1 MPDSSFVEKSLRG
14 ILPMSV
20 QKTKAIALGS
30 HPLGEA
36 DRIVTFYTGDFGR
49 IRAVAR
55 GGRKVKSRLCGR
67 LEILTYGDLVFFE
80 RVDKDL
86 HVVNSFDIIESFQ
99 VLREDLLKMAY
110 CSYLAEL
117 LQQVEPLRAPNA
129 DIFTLVLEIMFL
141 MKGTDDPEILVRTF
155 ELRFLTAAGF
165 EPQLD
170 ICVICSG
177 NVDSAGTLLGFSVG
191 EGGVVCSKCRGETSG
206 RDTACR
212 VSTISIS
219 RGTLELM
226 KRLQRTPLELI
237 SRLRMHDVSRRELKK
252 LLRNFISFHAG
263 IGPLRS
269 LDFLASI
276 ESDMLSAGCL
286 KTQEELSK

>member
-14 ILPMSV
+14 IFPMSV

-86 HVVNSFDIIESFQ
+86 HVVNSFDIIEPFQ

-170 ICVICSG
+170 VCVVCSG
-177 NVDSAGTLLGFSVG
+177 NVDNAGTLLGFSVG
-191 EGGVVCSKCRGETSG
+191 EGGVLCSKCRDETSSN
-206 RDTACR
+206 AQ
-212 VSTISIS
+212 VPVVSIS

-237 SRLRMHDVSRRELKK
+237 SRLKMLDVSRSELKK

-263 IGPLRS
+263 IGPSRS

-276 ESDMLSAGCL
+276 ESDVLDARC
-286 KTQEELSK
+286 

>member
-1 MPDSSFVEKSLRG
+1 
-14 ILPMSV
+14 MSV
-20 QKTKAIALGS
+20 QKTKAIVLGS

-36 DRIVTFYTGDFGR
+36 DSIVTFYTGDFGR

-110 CSYLAEL
+110 CSYIAEL
-117 LQQVEPLRAPNA
+117 LQQVEPLRVPNA
-129 DIFTLVLEIMFL
+129 DIFALVLEIMSF
-141 MKGTDDPEILVRTF
+141 MKGTDDPEILVRAF

-165 EPQLD
+165 EPQMD
-170 ICVICSG
+170 VCVVCSG
-177 NVDSAGTLLGFSVG
+177 NVDNVETRHAVSLGFSVA
-191 EGGVVCSKCRGETSG
+191 EGGVLCSKCREETSSN
-206 RDTACR
+206 AR
-212 VSTISIS
+212 VSVISIS

-237 SRLRMHDVSRRELKK
+237 PRLKMLDVSRRELKT

-263 IGPLRS
+263 IGLLRS
-269 LDFLASI
+269 LEFLASI
-276 ESDMLSAGCL
+276 ESDIVTCDV
-286 KTQEELSK
+286 